1 MNDLTTPHE
10 SPTAMR
16 AALFAVA
23 VTSIATYYL
32 FGLIHKFTHHR
43 PLGAATLAVMVL
55 GVFFGSWLLAA
66 RLGVNKTAARVALG
80 VALLHV
86 VTRAFI

>member
-1 MNDLTTPHE
+1 M
-10 SPTAMR
+10 SP
-16 AALFAVA
+16 ALFAVA

-55 GVFFGSWLLAA
+55 GVFFGAWLVAA
-66 RLGVNKTAARVALG
+66 RLGVNKTGSRVALG
-80 VALLHV
+80 LALLHV
-86 VTRAFI
+86 LARAFI

>member
-1 MNDLTTPHE
+1 MNDNTTPHE
-10 SPTAMR
+10 PYAATR
-16 AALFAVA
+16 PALFAVA

-43 PLGAATLAVMVL
+43 PLGAATLAVLVL
-55 GVFFGSWLLAA
+55 GVFFGSWIVAA
-66 RLGVNKTAARVALG
+66 RLGVNKTAARAALG

-86 VTRAFI
+86 IARAFI